1 MDISEFISELNDLKT
16 NFEHHLHFNAES
28 PKRVQREIQMALKF
42 LKSIKYEGEL
52 ENRVKTS
59 IDYLKLAHDNADTFA
74 KEMKPDMTKRSDLAV
89 THPDEMFWY
98 QQVIGTAE
106 ASMDLLTR
114 YLTDN
119 E

>member
-1 MDISEFISELNDLKT
+1 MEIREFISELNDLKA

-28 PKRVQREIQMALKF
+28 PKRVQREIQIAIKF
-42 LKSIKYEGEL
+42 LKSINHEGEL
-52 ENRVKTS
+52 KNRVKTS
-59 IDYLKLAHDNADTFA
+59 INYLELAHDNVDVFT

-89 THPDEMFWY
+89 THPDNMFWY